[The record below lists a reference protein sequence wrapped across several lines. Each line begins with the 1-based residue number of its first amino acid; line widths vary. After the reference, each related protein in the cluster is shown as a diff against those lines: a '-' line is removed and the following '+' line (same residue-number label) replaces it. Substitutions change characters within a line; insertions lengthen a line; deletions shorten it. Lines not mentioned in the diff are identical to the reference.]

1 MGDSLQTM
9 ITITRGSKQ
18 LKFQQFLF
26 PAGEVGVKLN
36 TGDYAYLAEDG
47 PQVIT
52 ARLGNPSEIIDLIML
67 KDALKRFC
75 PAPIQLVMPYV
86 PYARQ
91 DRVCVAGEAFSI
103 IPFADLI
110 RSLNFDRI
118 TIFDPHSSVTDAA
131 LRPDK
136 IVTQFDIVTVDTA
149 FNKRMLDPGIFV
161 KGHLQPIICAPDASA
176 AKRIKPIV
184 EYFGG
189 PLIVAEKIRD
199 MATGNILRTEVHC
212 DDDLKG
218 KDVVMLD
225 DICDGGK
232 TFTEIASV
240 LKAKNAGRVLL
251 YVTHGLFTKGLYA
264 LTKGGVDEIW
274 TTDTVPQPFAGH
286 PELHVFNC
294 TEILSQ

>member
-1 MGDSLQTM
+1 M
-9 ITITRGSKQ
+9 ITITHGSRQ

-36 TGDYAYLAEDG
+36 TGDYAYLAEAG

-67 KDALKRFC
+67 KDALSRFC
-75 PAPIQLVMPYV
+75 SATIQLVMPYV

-91 DRVCVAGEAFSI
+91 DRVCVPGEAFSI

-110 RSLNFDRI
+110 RSLKFDRV
-118 TIFDPHSSVTDAA
+118 TIFDPHSSVTEAA

-136 IVTQFDIVTVDTA
+136 VVTQFDIVTADANFGV
-149 FNKRMLDPGIFV
+149 RMLSPV
-161 KGHLQPIICAPDASA
+161 SARQPLICAPDASA

-184 EYFGG
+184 DYFGR
-189 PLIVAEKIRD
+189 PLIIAEKIRD
-199 MATGNILRTEVHC
+199 MATGAILRTEVHC
-212 DDDLKG
+212 DADLKG
-218 KDVVMLD
+218 KDVVMFD

-232 TFTEIASV
+232 TFTEIAKV
-240 LKAKNAGRVLL
+240 LKAKNSGRVLL

-264 LTKGGVDEIW
+264 LTKGGIDEIW
-274 TTDTVPQPFAGH
+274 TTDTVPQPFEGH
-286 PELHVFNC
+286 PEIKVFNC
-294 TEILSQ
+294 TQLLSK